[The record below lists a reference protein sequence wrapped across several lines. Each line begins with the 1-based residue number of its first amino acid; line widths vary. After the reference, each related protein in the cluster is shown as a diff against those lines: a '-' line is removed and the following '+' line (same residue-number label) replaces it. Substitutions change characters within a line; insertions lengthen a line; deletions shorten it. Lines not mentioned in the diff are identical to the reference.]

1 MAASQL
7 TYDENSDLMRGKVLA
22 LGIKSGSD
30 FLPVAF
36 AKSYKID
43 IQKETID
50 TANLMSGEWKSF
62 LTGQSSWTM
71 SSDALVSK
79 KDGHLSYKLLTEM
92 MTKGAALEV
101 IIGEVKK
108 GAGTGGGT
116 TWTLEEA
123 KAVAKGKAVMTSLN
137 VSGESGGVVELS
149 ISLTGSGELTTSMP
163 TGIGAA

>member
-22 LGIKSGSD
+22 LGIKKDTD

-101 IIGEVKK
+101 IIGEVTK
-108 GAGTGGGT
+108 GSAAGGT
-116 TWTLEEA
+116 TWTLADA

-163 TGIGAA
+163 NGIGGV